1 MYMVKKIE
9 PKIILIVIAILILFS
24 FNLYMFRYDI
34 FFRPDDNLIEVEI
47 NDFRGIKDL
56 MLTGEVYEVLDNIG
70 NYHSRGILRV
80 NIIETNIEFYDPR
93 DKQANYY
100 CIIKNGQAEVYES
113 DLAKV
118 AVGDTIFIDVNN
130 RVTRIYNSSTNKN
143 RRFGTRIYPRS
154 FFDFLKRKGY
164 QEI

>member
-9 PKIILIVIAILILFS
+9 PKIIIIVIVILILFS

-34 FFRPDDNLIEVEI
+34 FFRPDDNLIEV
-47 NDFRGIKDL
+47 DIKDL
-56 MLTGEVYEVLDNIG
+56 KLRGEIYEVLENIG
-70 NYHSRGILRV
+70 NYHSTGILRV

-113 DLAKV
+113 ELTGTKK
-118 AVGDTIFIDVNN
+118 GDTILIDIKKGA
-130 RVTRIYNSSTNKN
+130 TRIVNALVEKDEKKATI
-143 RRFGTRIYPRS
+143 IYPRS
-154 FFDFLKRKGY
+154 FFDFLKRKSY

>member
-1 MYMVKKIE
+1 MIKKINS
-9 PKIILIVIAILILFS
+9 KTLIIVVAIVVLFS

-34 FFRPDDNLIEVEI
+34 FMRPNDNLVEVDI
-47 NDFRGIKDL
+47 IDFRGIKDL
-56 MLTGEVYEVLDNIG
+56 KLSGEIYEVLDNID
-70 NYHSRGILRV
+70 NYHSTGILQV
-80 NIIETNIEFYDPR
+80 NIIDTNIEFYDPR

-113 DLAKV
+113 ELIGTKK
-118 AVGDTIFIDVNN
+118 GDTILIDIKKGS
-130 RVTRIYNSSTNKN
+130 TRIVNALAKKDEKKATI
-143 RRFGTRIYPRS
+143 IYPRS

>member
-1 MYMVKKIE
+1 MIKKIDS
-9 PKIILIVIAILILFS
+9 KTLFIVVAIVVLFS

-34 FFRPDDNLIEVEI
+34 FFRPNDNLIEVEI

-70 NYHSRGILRV
+70 NYHSTGILRV
-80 NIIETNIEFYDPR
+80 NIIDSNIELYDPR

-113 DLAKV
+113 ELTGTKK
-118 AVGDTIFIDVNN
+118 GDTILIDIKKGA
-130 RVTRIYNSSTNKN
+130 TRIVNALSKKDEKKATI
-143 RRFGTRIYPRS
+143 IYPRN